1 MSRKQ
6 ILLRIIPAFI
16 LLFLSVYISKRESY
30 NKWVDFYEDEINAI
44 ISKIKRTR
52 GTKVHY
58 GDKEDYF
65 YLENYKGVPLIEG
78 DSISKVNQVIEV
90 YRKEINGG
98 EFKYI
103 GKGVPLKPKSSY
115 NAYFFN

>member
-1 MSRKQ
+1 MF
-6 ILLRIIPAFI
+6 AFI
-16 LLFLSVYISKRESY
+16 SKIESY
-30 NKWVDFYEDEINAI
+30 KKGVDFYEDEINAI

-65 YLENYKGVPLIEG
+65 YLEDYKGVLLKEG
-78 DSISKVNQVIEV
+78 DSISKVNQVIKV
-90 YRKEINGG
+90 YRKDINGG

-103 GKGVPLKPKSSY
+103 GKGSALKPKSSY
-115 NAYFFN
+115 FMYFFN